1 MPAKRARVHYYKLCT
16 RYDTVQAREQK
27 KFRPSPRNMRAGG
40 GVPTCETSVST
51 GCVPSGQ
58 NFPQRAPRAT
68 DRHRSDKSSLA
79 YDDPS
84 RKEGR
89 PRRARRRRST
99 SRRLAASAAP
109 EAPSTGAPAAATTT
123 SAAAKGAS
131 QAAID
136 WSRCLCTKLRTV
148 VCESCVAV
156 SSRKK
161 FRFAKLLWP
170 VCPPR
175 PKQPCPMRKLSLG
188 NFFCSR
194 ACTLP
199 HDLHAAPSPVLATSA
214 PSRVFVFIRTF
225 NTQSPALYLP
235 TYTNLHPSPP
245 GDVRYDSPN
254 TATRVH
260 AGSGVRPRL

>member
-1 MPAKRARVHYYKLCT
+1 
-16 RYDTVQAREQK
+16 
-27 KFRPSPRNMRAGG
+27 MRAGG
-40 GVPTCETSVST
+40 VSPPAKQACPQGVSPRAKIFLSAL
-51 GCVPSGQ
+51 
-58 NFPQRAPRAT
+58 RAPQT

-84 RKEGR
+84 RKGVPGER
-89 PRRARRRRST
+89 VVVDRHQ

-136 WSRCLCTKLRTV
+136 WSRCLCTKLRWFV
-148 VCESCVAV
+148 KDLSMYESCVAV

-175 PKQPCPMRKLSLG
+175 PKQPCPMRNCES
-188 NFFCSR
+188 C
-194 ACTLP
+194 
-199 HDLHAAPSPVLATSA
+199 PSEISFVRGPVKKRHHK
-214 PSRVFVFIRTF
+214 PSRSVPLHIR
-225 NTQSPALYLP
+225 
-235 TYTNLHPSPP
+235 
-245 GDVRYDSPN
+245 
-254 TATRVH
+254 
-260 AGSGVRPRL
+260 